1 MQPGYFEHYEQV
13 RRKGRQLKNLDG
25 ARNAFACASAG
36 KREIEAVTNGVH
48 INGPNHV
55 IPASESS
62 IPIPA
67 MTVQNPPEM
76 PNGKQRRDS
85 TDEANLPRDRMD
97 ISLHNFGDYAG

>member
-1 MQPGYFEHYEQV
+1 MQPGYFEHYEQI

-36 KREIEAVTNGVH
+36 KREIEAATNGVH
-48 INGPNHV
+48 INGKHDI
-55 IPASESS
+55 IPPESS
-62 IPIPA
+62 IPILA
-67 MTVQNPPEM
+67 TIGHDSPEM

-85 TDEANLPRDRMD
+85 IDEPNLPRDRMD